1 MFDPEKE
8 ARIRTREAE
17 DVVNA
22 LDSYGLGSLSKA
34 ELRSLYKEVGSILG
48 DVAGSVGEMN
58 LEAELVEQYIK
69 TKDLVDDVLAD
80 SETPANQKAQ
90 VCNAVV
96 GTLGQLVKLQEDLR
110 REEKLKNME
119 LAMIEAL
126 NTLPDDAKQVFFD
139 EYERIAES
147 KGVSK

>member
-34 ELRSLYKEVGSILG
+34 ELRSLYKEVGEILG
-48 DVAGSVGEMN
+48 ESPSSVSEMN

-80 SETPANQKAQ
+80 DEVPANQRAM
-90 VCNAVV
+90 VCNSVV
-96 GTLGQLVKLQEDLR
+96 TTLGQLVKLQEDLQ
-110 REEKLKNME
+110 REETLKIME
-119 LAMIEAL
+119 SCLVEAIK
-126 NTLPDDAKQVFFD
+126 TLPDEPKAEFFR
-139 EYERIAES
+139 EYERLAVKS
-147 KGVSK
+147 GLKL